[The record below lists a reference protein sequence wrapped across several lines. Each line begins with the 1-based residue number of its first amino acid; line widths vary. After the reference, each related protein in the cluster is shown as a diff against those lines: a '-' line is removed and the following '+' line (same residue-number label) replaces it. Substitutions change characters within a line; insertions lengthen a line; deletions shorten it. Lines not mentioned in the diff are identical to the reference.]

1 MTIRVTKELKD
12 LVDRTAEH
20 CGLSITEIIR
30 RCVNWTRRHG
40 GEEELV
46 TESEK
51 GKAVTFL
58 RADFELPQDIELV
71 TFRNVL
77 RKRCEDALT
86 KPSAKE
92 VCTNL
97 LCMNGDGLTPQ
108 AEED

>member
-12 LVDRTAEH
+12 LVVRTAEH

-40 GEEELV
+40 GEEGIV
-46 TESEK
+46 TESKK

-58 RADFELPQDIELV
+58 RADFELPDGIDKKLLCAV
-71 TFRNVL
+71 IKR
-77 RKRCEDALT
+77 RCEDALT
-86 KPSAKE
+86 KPSAKQ

-108 AEED
+108 VEED

>member
-20 CGLSITEIIR
+20 CGLTISEILR

-40 GEEELV
+40 GAKEL
-46 TESEK
+46 
-51 GKAVTFL
+51 VTFL
-58 RADFELPQDIELV
+58 RADFELPADIEPV
-71 TFRNVL
+71 TLRNVL
-77 RKRCEDALT
+77 KMRCEDALK

-108 AEED
+108 VED

>member
-20 CGLSITEIIR
+20 CGLTISEIIR

-40 GEEELV
+40 GEEVNV

-58 RADFELPQDIELV
+58 RADFELPADIEPV
-71 TFRNVL
+71 TLRNVL
-77 RKRCEDALT
+77 KMRCEDAL
-86 KPSAKE
+86 KRPSIKE
-92 VCTNL
+92 ARINL
-97 LCMNGDGLTPQ
+97 LCMDGDGLTPQ
-108 AEED
+108 VEE